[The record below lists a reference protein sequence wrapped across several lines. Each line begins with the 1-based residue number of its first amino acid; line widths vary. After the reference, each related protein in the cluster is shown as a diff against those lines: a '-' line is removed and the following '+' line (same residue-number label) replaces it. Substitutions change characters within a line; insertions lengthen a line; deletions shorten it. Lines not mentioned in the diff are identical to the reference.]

1 MWKVNKGERKL
12 TSQPFALHFKAGPEN
27 GAELSGQKPEP
38 SVQVES
44 GSDGHKSNCHESK
57 KKIPDYLT
65 SLLLSLFFK
74 FKSKTSL
81 KIMYNWIFLK

>member
-1 MWKVNKGERKL
+1 M
-12 TSQPFALHFKAGPEN
+12 
-27 GAELSGQKPEP
+27 EP
-38 SVQVES
+38 SFLGRSRSLVF
-44 GSDGHKSNCHESK
+44 KSNPAPTVTKVTVMKVK